1 MSKTFSAKWSAIFG
15 RFKSFFRS
23 FFTSDSLDK
32 IVMTFYLKSHLFIS
46 SATSHPILR
55 RSHHR
60 SRHGNAPAPPMI
72 IVFILVTYPVRAKR
86 AAPPLTPFPPVPFR
100 LRIPKSRLPALCFTQ
115 NPDSTFPPNIF
126 TLRPYAP
133 PPGRSSYNIAAW
145 IALMC
150 CPCRYVLTPACC
162 LWARSSLTF
171 KCRMMGWG

>member
-1 MSKTFSAKWSAIFG
+1 MPFETAQIPTILFSTGWTNHQIIMNRCKSDDERLFYILFAQKEHLQNKQLERAIKT
-15 RFKSFFRS
+15 
-23 FFTSDSLDK
+23 DS
-32 IVMTFYLKSHLFIS
+32 MAS
-46 SATSHPILR
+46 ILR
-55 RSHHR
+55 AKDIQSEALHTTYAK
-60 SRHGNAPAPPMI
+60 SPA
-72 IVFILVTYPVRAKR
+72 
-86 AAPPLTPFPPVPFR
+86 PFR
-100 LRIPKSRLPALCFTQ
+100 LRTPKSRLPALCFTQ